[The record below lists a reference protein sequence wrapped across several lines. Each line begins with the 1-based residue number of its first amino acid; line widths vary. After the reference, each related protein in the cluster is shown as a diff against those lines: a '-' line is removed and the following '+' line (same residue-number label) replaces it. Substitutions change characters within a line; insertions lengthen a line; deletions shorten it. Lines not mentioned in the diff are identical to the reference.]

1 MTRLYG
7 FTTVL
12 GDQHVIGLGCRC
24 FVWNIYIA
32 KVPRWRLK
40 GFCFMID
47 ASHIVFHMKYNS
59 RGKFRFFGYTSIDEE
74 DLMNE
79 ENKKTMATIRSY
91 TDIEQSKKLAEMLQ
105 NRILPYTYCR

>member
-12 GDQHVIGLGCRC
+12 GDQHVIGLGRRC

-32 KVPRWRLK
+32 KVPRRRLK

-47 ASHIVFHMKYNS
+47 ASHIVFHMKNNCD
-59 RGKFRFFGYTSIDEE
+59 KFRFFGYVSIDKE
-74 DLMNE
+74 DLM
-79 ENKKTMATIRSY
+79 
-91 TDIEQSKKLAEMLQ
+91 D
-105 NRILPYTYCR
+105 